1 MSQRRANA
9 SGRQVAVE
17 LVYLG
22 VSLVGSALLMRWVL
36 SHLDPEKANKDQA
49 KRRKR
54 LVQQRLGIRLDTTP
68 YEDVV
73 ASEVVNPYEI
83 EVTLS
88 QIGGCERVK
97 KDLINRVI
105 LPLQKPQFYG
115 GRLLKQVKGVLL
127 YGPPGT
133 GKTMLAKALAK
144 ESGANFICLRPS
156 MLQSKWYGETQKLVQ
171 ATFTLAYKLQPCII
185 FVDEVDALL
194 GTRKAHEHEA
204 TTALKTEFMQL
215 WDGMSTRKECNVCV
229 LAATNR
235 PFDLDEAILRRF
247 GAQFEVGMPDMNARK
262 EILRITLQRHNQEMP
277 NCVHPNLLK
286 DEQLTRLA
294 AATEHFSG
302 SDLYELCAAAA
313 SLPANELS
321 QAELMAEQSAYT
333 NGYAQGHEA
342 PPPDAAPRQ
351 LRYSDFERTLETYRP
366 SGVHAREY
374 QAQQVHGGQVEPTQ
388 FLHTLA
394 TIMNHF
400 SASGGAAA
408 GNNNGR
414 NGAAA

>member
-9 SGRQVAVE
+9 SGRQIAVE

-36 SHLDPEKANKDQA
+36 SHLDPDKANKDQA
-49 KRRKR
+49 RRRKK
-54 LVQQRLGIRLDTTP
+54 LVQERLGIRLETSP

-97 KDLINRVI
+97 RDLKNRVI
-105 LPLQKPQFYG
+105 LPLQKPHFYG

-235 PFDLDEAILRRF
+235 PYDLDEAILRRF

-262 EILRITLQRHNQEMP
+262 EILRITLRQHNQEMP
-277 NCVHPNLLK
+277 NCVEPDLLR

-294 AATEHFSG
+294 AATDHFSG

-321 QAELMAEQSAYT
+321 QAELIAEHSRT
-333 NGYAQGHEA
+333 NGYTEGHE
-342 PPPDAAPRQ
+342 PSSPDAAPRQ
-351 LRYSDFERTLETYRP
+351 LCYGDFNRTLETYRP

-374 QAQQVHGGQVEPTQ
+374 QAQQAHGGQVEPTQ
-388 FLHTLA
+388 FLQTFAYL
-394 TIMNHF
+394 MNHIA
-400 SASGGAAA
+400 ASGGAAD

-414 NGAAA
+414 NGGG